1 MKIGMMGGWNTD
13 SGASF
18 HTELVGRAWVEQG
31 HNLKVFSFFDY
42 AFHGTQI
49 TGRDENYVSRCF
61 TVDGFQPAN
70 FDPIPFLTTDYEVF
84 VAQDLGMLPKDS
96 LGKIFHRIKNKAIT
110 INVIH
115 DGKLSQNPSFYQFD
129 WDVIVCF
136 DNRYRDFL
144 IKAYEPS
151 RVHIIPY
158 PCCPWQPGNK
168 QAARSKLGLPQ
179 DKKIIYGFGPA
190 SEYIAELIDPII
202 ELSKEYPIML
212 LITAKKDNVVE
223 KFKALQSEGIIDI
236 ELREESLPIST
247 LYDYLYAADV
257 LVFNKPAAGHVVVS
271 STAFQCMGSGCPIV
285 ARSSDY
291 VEYYHNEL
299 IGYSNFDE
307 FKSALR
313 SIFNEDADFQSTIR
327 AAEEYVNKN
336 SAQEIGKKFIKLFE
350 AITEHR

>member
-31 HNLKVFSFFDY
+31 HKLKVFSFFDY

-49 TGRDENYVSRCF
+49 TGKDENYVSRCF
-61 TVDGFQPAN
+61 TVDGFKPAK
-70 FDPIPFLTTDYEVF
+70 FDPIPFLTADYEVF
-84 VAQDLGMLPKDS
+84 VAQDLGMLPKDL
-96 LGKIFHRIKNKAIT
+96 LGKIFHRIKKKSIT

-115 DGKLSQNPSFYQFD
+115 DGKLSDNPSFYQFD
-129 WDVIVCF
+129 WDAIVCF

-144 IKAYEPS
+144 IKAYEPN

-158 PCCPWQPGNK
+158 PCCPWQPGDK
-168 QAARSKLGLPQ
+168 RAARSKLGLPQ

-190 SEYIAELIDPII
+190 SEHIAELINPIA
-202 ELSKEYPIML
+202 ELSKEYPLML
-212 LITAKKDNVVE
+212 LITAKKDSVVK
-223 KFKALQSEGIIDI
+223 KFKELQSVGMIDI
-236 ELREESLPIST
+236 ELREESLPLSI
-247 LYDYLYAADV
+247 LYDYLHSVDV

-271 STAFQCMGSGCPIV
+271 STAFQCMGSGCPMV
-285 ARSSDY
+285 ARASDY
-291 VEYYHNEL
+291 VEYYNKEL
-299 IGYSNFDE
+299 MGYSNFAE

-313 SIFNEDADFQSTIR
+313 SIFNKDENFQSTIR

-336 SAQEIGKKFIKLFE
+336 SAQEIGKRFIELF
-350 AITEHR
+350 ASLKV